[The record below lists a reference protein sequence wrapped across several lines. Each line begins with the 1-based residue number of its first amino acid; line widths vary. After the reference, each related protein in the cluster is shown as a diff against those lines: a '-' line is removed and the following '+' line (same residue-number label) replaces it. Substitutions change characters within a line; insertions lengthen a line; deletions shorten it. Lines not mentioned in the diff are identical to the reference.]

1 MDVVMPKLGLTMT
14 EGVLATWLAEDGAR
28 VVTGQ
33 AICEIETDKAVQE
46 IVAETDGVLRR
57 AVAANTLVQAGGLL
71 GRIE

>member
-14 EGVLATWLAEDGAR
+14 EGVLAVWLVDDGAR
-28 VVTGQ
+28 VTVGQ

-46 IVAETDGVLRR
+46 IVAEADGVLRR
-57 AVAANTLVQAGGLL
+57 AVPVDTVVEAGGLI